1 MTVPYTTALNHVLAV
16 AGEHA
21 ADVDQRTRFP
31 QETVAALGETG
42 LLGLT
47 VPRELGGMG
56 GHEMAMFEVTSALAE
71 RCASSGM
78 IFTMHVG
85 ALALLQTA
93 QDGRFDDVLG
103 ESAAGRHLSTLAL
116 SERATRS
123 NFWVAM
129 GTASDT
135 PDGGAVL
142 DLEKSFVTSAG
153 PANSYVVSAATPGR
167 TGTTA
172 SDLFLVR
179 VGDRGVEVL
188 DWWQGSGLRG
198 NSSAPMRF
206 TCELPPEARIGARGE
221 GQPLLLDVVIPWF
234 HLGSA
239 CVALGIARAARD
251 VTRAH
256 LVGTSLAHLRERL
269 VDQPVVRFGL
279 GRLHAEVAQL
289 DGFVESTAASME
301 AGTATIEDIL
311 LLKAVANETALTATD
326 RAMRLGGGA
335 AYSGRVPMDRLFR
348 DARAGVVMAPT
359 ADMLYE
365 MVGRVAAGHP
375 PFST

>member
-1 MTVPYTTALNHVLAV
+1 MTAPHADALHHVLAV
-16 AGEHA
+16 AAEHA
-21 ADVDQRTRFP
+21 ADVDQRARFP
-31 QETVAALGETG
+31 QETIAALGETG
-42 LLGLT
+42 LLGLN
-47 VPRELGGMG
+47 VSRELGGMG
-56 GHEMAMFEVTSALAE
+56 GGPMAMYQVTSALAE

-78 IFTMHVG
+78 VYTMHIC

-93 QDGRFDDVLG
+93 SDGRFDSVLTDA
-103 ESAAGRHLSTLAL
+103 AAGRHLSTLAL

-129 GTASDT
+129 GAASETA
-135 PDGGAVL
+135 DGGTAIE
-142 DLEKSFVTSAG
+142 LEKSFVTSAG
-153 PANSYVVSAATPGR
+153 PANSYVVSSATPGR
-167 TGTTA
+167 TDTTA

-206 TCELPPEARIGARGE
+206 RCALPARAQIGRRGE
-221 GQPLLLDVVIPWF
+221 GRPLLLDIVIPLF

-239 CVALGIARAARD
+239 CVSLGIVRAARD
-251 VTRAH
+251 VTQAH
-256 LVGTSLAHLRERL
+256 LVDTSLEHLGERL
-269 VDQPVVRFGL
+269 IDQPVVRHGL

-301 AGTATIEDIL
+301 AGTVTLEEIL

-365 MVGRVAAGHP
+365 MVGRVAGGKP
-375 PFST
+375 PF

>member
-1 MTVPYTTALNHVLAV
+1 MTAPHSAGLARVLSV
-16 AGEHA
+16 AAEHA
-21 ADVDQRTRFP
+21 ADVDQRARFP
-31 QETVAALGETG
+31 QETVAALGEAG

-47 VPRELGGMG
+47 VPTELGGMG
-56 GHEMAMFEVTSALAE
+56 GGHMAMYQVTAELAE

-78 IFTMHVG
+78 VFTMHVC
-85 ALALLQTA
+85 ALALLQA
-93 QDGRFDDVLG
+93 GDGQFDDVLR
-103 ESAAGRHLSTLAL
+103 EAAAGRHLSTLAL

-129 GTASDT
+129 GAASDT
-135 PDGGAVL
+135 ADGGAVL

-167 TGTTA
+167 SDTSS
-172 SDLFLVR
+172 SDLYLVR

-206 TCELPPEARIGARGE
+206 SCELPAEARIGPRGR

-239 CVALGIARAARD
+239 CVSLGITRAARD

-256 LVGTSLAHLRERL
+256 LVGTSLAHLGERL
-269 VDQPVVRFGL
+269 VDQPVVRHGL

-289 DGFVESTAASME
+289 DGFVEATAAAME
-301 AGTATIEDIL
+301 GGTASIEEIL
-311 LLKAVANETALTATD
+311 LLKAIANETALTATD

-335 AYSGRVPMDRLFR
+335 AYSGQVPMDRLFR

-359 ADMLYE
+359 PDMLYE
-365 MVGRVAAGHP
+365 MVGRVAAGQA
-375 PFST
+375 PFSR